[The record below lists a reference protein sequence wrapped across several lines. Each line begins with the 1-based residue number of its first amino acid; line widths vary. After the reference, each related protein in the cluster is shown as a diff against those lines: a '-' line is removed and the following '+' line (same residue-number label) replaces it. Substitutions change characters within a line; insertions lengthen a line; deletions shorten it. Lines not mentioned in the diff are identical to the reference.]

1 MYHIKNL
8 NCTRPLHEWR
18 VPQVHPRVLSEIQ
31 ILTMTPM
38 NVGKAKASQV
48 AAIAGRKD
56 AAGALIISDD
66 VALVP
71 RGSLPSG
78 SVSRRKTRTP
88 GRLAAFYVQD
98 QGIVWLT

>member
-1 MYHIKNL
+1 M
-8 NCTRPLHEWR
+8 HEWR

-56 AAGALIISDD
+56 AARALIISND

-71 RGSLPSG
+71 RGSL
-78 SVSRRKTRTP
+78 RRLY
-88 GRLAAFYVQD
+88 LAAAF
-98 QGIVWLT
+98 QGEKRAHQVAWLRFMSKIKGSCGSHN